1 MAASTWQRALE
12 HLMLTR
18 GRPRMDASD
27 RFLVSQLQAARADD
41 RLQRAAKYLPS
52 KSFERAERRLT
63 RAGASLDTSEW
74 FYFRSPEATGQ
85 VLAEAEGWVLW
96 RPDTGKQLTFVP
108 VTPPESAPATARTE
122 QARRARVATR
132 TSPLPPRLG

>member
-1 MAASTWQRALE
+1 
-12 HLMLTR
+12 
-18 GRPRMDASD
+18 MDASN

-52 KSFERAERRLT
+52 NSFERAERRLT
-63 RAGASLDTSEW
+63 RAGVSLDTAEW

-85 VLAEAEGWVLW
+85 ALAEAEGWVLW
-96 RPDTGKQLTFVP
+96 RPDTGEQLAFVP
-108 VTPPESAPATARTE
+108 MSPPESAPPTARTE
-122 QARRARVATR
+122 QARVGTR

>member
-1 MAASTWQRALE
+1 
-12 HLMLTR
+12 MLTR
-18 GRPRMDASD
+18 GRPRRDASD

-63 RAGASLDTSEW
+63 RAGVSLDTSEW

-85 VLAEAEGWVLW
+85 VRAEAEGWVLW
-96 RPDTGKQLTFVP
+96 RPDTGEQLAFVP
-108 VTPPESAPATARTE
+108 VSPPESAPPRQE
-122 QARRARVATR
+122 LNKPGGRDRAPSRGAMRGASTTLR
-132 TSPLPPRLG
+132 DG